1 MNGIFFCRK
10 NLLSIAISAEV
21 SKPVLS
27 EIAASHTCF
36 ERTMI
41 SISNKIEMEMYE
53 RRLEN
58 LKAPRGE
65 SCGD

>member
-10 NLLSIAISAEV
+10 NLLSLSIAAEV

-27 EIAASHTCF
+27 EMLDHYTRE
-36 ERTMI
+36 ERWMVDNF
-41 SISNKIEMEMYE
+41 NKIEMEMYE

-65 SCGD
+65 PCGD